1 LWNSAVLPE
10 GWDAEK
16 LMGDHPSR
24 PFNPFVAATFFRA
37 GEIEAWGRGIQ
48 RIFAACEG
56 AGAPSPG
63 IRCDAGDFWLEFPFA
78 GSYVEAVLGVS
89 TPQVTTEVTTEV
101 TLLAALRGEMSRR
114 ALRVALGLRN
124 DEHFRKAY
132 LLPALEAGLVEMT
145 RPDRPTSREQKYRLT
160 EKGRTVLAAARKRV
174 FSS

>member
-24 PFNPFVAATFFRA
+24 PFDPFVAATFFRA

-89 TPQVTTEVTTEV
+89 TPQVTTEVT
-101 TLLAALRGEMSRR
+101 LLAALRGEM
-114 ALRVALGLRN
+114 N
-124 DEHFRKAY
+124 
-132 LLPALEAGLVEMT
+132 
-145 RPDRPTSREQKYRLT
+145 REQKYRLT

-174 FSS
+174 SSS